1 MHGRKPKAAFA
12 IHTLPSFKQSVVPI
26 SSAAVGRKLGG
37 KGTGRK
43 HGRKYKRKRVRR
55 GVNKEANGFIVQ
67 AGHNNNNNNTTTM
80 FIQGTNKPYKG
91 MTVGPV
97 VS

>member
-1 MHGRKPKAAFA
+1 MH
-12 IHTLPSFKQSVVPI
+12 
-26 SSAAVGRKLGG
+26 
-37 KGTGRK
+37 
-43 HGRKYKRKRVRR
+43 
-55 GVNKEANGFIVQ
+55 VNTESHSWPQLLDNILRLCLMS
-67 AGHNNNNNNTTTM
+67 HNNNNNNTTM

>member
-1 MHGRKPKAAFA
+1 MVTIF
-12 IHTLPSFKQSVVPI
+12 VI
-26 SSAAVGRKLGG
+26 SSSKRIFVTFVTSKNH
-37 KGTGRK
+37 KQFVSGTWPGPLLLWQQ
-43 HGRKYKRKRVRR
+43 V
-55 GVNKEANGFIVQ
+55 I
-67 AGHNNNNNNTTTM
+67 NNNNNNNNTTM

>member
-1 MHGRKPKAAFA
+1 M
-12 IHTLPSFKQSVVPI
+12 IDFKKVN
-26 SSAAVGRKLGG
+26 
-37 KGTGRK
+37 
-43 HGRKYKRKRVRR
+43 YK
-55 GVNKEANGFIVQ
+55 KESKNSGS
-67 AGHNNNNNNTTTM
+67 NNNNNNNTTM